1 MRESL
6 KGLFM
11 FNRVR
16 FVFTLGTLLMSI
28 GLAMIACT
36 PDKTAPT
43 LGERSITPVPNSGSI
58 AMQSVANLQG
68 TPIAEVPPFTD
79 TECLTCHQDQQ
90 RLIDN
95 TLPVVEIDEHALS
108 SGPG

>member
-1 MRESL
+1 
-6 KGLFM
+6 M

-36 PDKTAPT
+36 PDKSAPT
-43 LGERSITPVPNSGSI
+43 LGERSITPVPGSDGI
-58 AMQSVANLQG
+58 TMENLSQTVANLQG

-79 TECLTCHQDQQ
+79 TECLTCHTDQQ

-95 TLPVVEIDEHALS
+95 TIPVIEIDGHDLS